1 LRQFPSA
8 RPLSAQEKLLLAYL
22 STAPDSELIA
32 ILARAEDASDLRI
45 SDLQIPPLSGPET
58 QGGNY
63 TK

>member
-1 LRQFPSA
+1 
-8 RPLSAQEKLLLAYL
+8 LSAQEKLLLAYV

-58 QGGNY
+58 QEGNY